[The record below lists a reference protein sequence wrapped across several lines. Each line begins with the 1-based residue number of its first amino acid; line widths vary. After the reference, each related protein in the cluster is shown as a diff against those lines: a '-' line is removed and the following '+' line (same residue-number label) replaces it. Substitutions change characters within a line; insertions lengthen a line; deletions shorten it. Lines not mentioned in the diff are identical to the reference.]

1 VYVGGCTEGSGS
13 VQIYVAET
21 AALLRELQL
30 PGIVELNFSPRGTY
44 ISTWERPGAYRAP
57 SPAARPPT
65 ACAQ

>member
-1 VYVGGCTEGSGS
+1 

-65 ACAQ
+65 ACPQ